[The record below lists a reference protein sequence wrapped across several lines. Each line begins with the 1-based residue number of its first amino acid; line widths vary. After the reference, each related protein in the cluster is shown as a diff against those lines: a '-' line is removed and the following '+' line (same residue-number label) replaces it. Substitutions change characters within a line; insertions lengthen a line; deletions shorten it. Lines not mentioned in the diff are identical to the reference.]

1 MTVTI
6 PWPPS
11 VNHYWRRTE
20 QRGRMAIS
28 AKGRAFRNAVL
39 AAFLEQHGYGWR
51 ARVDPYARYQLH
63 ISASPPDRRRR
74 DLDNVLKATLDALE
88 HARIF
93 HDDAQVDDLHI
104 VRANPSKHGELR
116 IILRPLP

>member
-1 MTVTI
+1 MTVTV

-20 QRGRMAIS
+20 QAGRMAIS
-28 AKGRAFRNAVL
+28 AKGRTFRNAVL
-39 AAFLEQHGYGWR
+39 AAFLEQYGASWR
-51 ARVDPYARYQLH
+51 ARVDPDARYRLH
-63 ISASPPDRRRR
+63 ISAAPPDRRRR

-88 HARIF
+88 HARVF

-104 VRANPSKHGELR
+104 VRGNPSKPGELR
-116 IILRPLP
+116 IILEALR